1 MERESPITALE
12 AVTDET
18 HAGGLTGRMEPGV
31 PAPQSPVMAWNEW
44 DPLEEVIVG
53 SLDGATIPTHHLTV
67 IFNLPRA
74 AQPFYRLASGWKYPK
89 FMKKLAQ
96 AELDNFITILAGEGV
111 KVRRPDAVD
120 FSKKFKAPRW
130 SSRGFCVACPRDPY
144 LVIGD
149 EIIESP
155 MCWRSRYFE
164 GDAYRSLFKEYF
176 RAAPAGPRPRGRSS
190 RTTSTT
196 TITGCR
202 T

>member
-1 MERESPITALE
+1 MDRESPITAAE
-12 AVTDET
+12 AVDESARVDGYST
-18 HAGGLTGRMEPGV
+18 HSREPST
-31 PAPQSPVMAWNEW
+31 PAPHSPVMAWNEW

-120 FSKKFKAPRW
+120 FSRKFKA
-130 SSRGFCVACPRDPY
+130 
-144 LVIGD
+144 
-149 EIIESP
+149 
-155 MCWRSRYFE
+155 
-164 GDAYRSLFKEYF
+164 
-176 RAAPAGPRPRGRSS
+176 
-190 RTTSTT
+190 
-196 TITGCR
+196 
-202 T
+202 

>member
-1 MERESPITALE
+1 M
-12 AVTDET
+12 
-18 HAGGLTGRMEPGV
+18 
-31 PAPQSPVMAWNEW
+31 

-74 AQPFYRLASGWKYPK
+74 AQPFYRFASGWKYPK

-96 AELDNFITILAGEGV
+96 QELDGFIKILAGEGV
-111 KVRRPDAVD
+111 KIRRPDSVD
-120 FSKKFKAPRW
+120 FSKKFRAPRW

-176 RAAPAGPRPRGRSS
+176 RAGARWTSAPRPSS
-190 RTTSTT
+190 PTTSTT